1 MNHLLIVSLSRSGGK
16 LLRMLL
22 DGHPGCNVFPFE
34 HWNRP
39 AKGKIP
45 TREMAAFHDLSVDE
59 KLATAGAAHLER
71 KLLHLHPEAGVAV
84 MQAWRVEAAGAVT
97 LAAMYE
103 GLARAYFSTVGT
115 AQNAALVVNHC
126 GSLCRFTRDQL
137 DGVFGKGQHL
147 LTIRDPRAVFTSMQ
161 GLRDLQFTD
170 DRIQTGKVTAAAAE
184 RHVRRLETIDSASGY
199 LREFCDDYRT
209 MVAHYAACPD
219 VIRIRFEDLVTS
231 PEATMHRLATTLGIG
246 WDPTLLIP
254 TRIGIS
260 HAPNSSF
267 SRPGTGI
274 HPRAA
279 DDWVERLASPVRS
292 YIEATLA
299 AEMAALGYEPITRG
313 GRTVVDTVPLLAG

>member
-22 DGHPGCNVFPFE
+22 DGHPAFNVFPFE
-34 HWNRP
+34 HWNRS

-45 TREMAAFHDLSVDE
+45 TRQMEAFDRLSVDD

-71 KLLHLHPEAGVAV
+71 KLLHVHPEAGVAV
-84 MQAWRVEAAGAVT
+84 MQAWRVEAAGAAT

-103 GLARAYFSTVGT
+103 SLARAYFT
-115 AQNAALVVNHC
+115 ALGAANDAMVVNHC

-137 DGVFGKGQHL
+137 DAVFGKGQHL

-161 GLRDLQFTD
+161 GLRDRQFTAE
-170 DRIQTGKVTAAAAE
+170 RIQKGKVSAAAVE
-184 RHVRRLETIDSASGY
+184 RHVERLEAIDSATGY
-199 LREFCDDYRT
+199 LREFCHDYRN

-231 PEATMHRLATTLGIG
+231 PEATMRRLATTLAIR
-246 WDPTLLIP
+246 WDPTLLAP
-254 TRIGIS
+254 TRLGIS

-267 SRPGTGI
+267 TRPGNGI
-274 HPRAA
+274 HDRAA
-279 DDWVERLASPVRS
+279 NDWVDRLAPSVRS
-292 YIEATLA
+292 YIEETLTE
-299 AEMAALGYEPITRG
+299 EMAALGYQRLDRG
-313 GRTVVDTVPLLAG
+313 GRTVLDSAPMLEG